1 MRDQISPIDLRA
13 LAIGFLVF
21 AVNAAAAWPAA
32 ADTLITD
39 PTCPVIISEPG
50 DYRLATDLQCTPGVD
65 GIVILSSDVTL
76 RLDDHRI
83 SGSEVPG
90 TCSSG
95 TGIRVGS
102 AAGTML
108 SGIRVREG
116 TIDGFRFGFLAENVR
131 SSQVRRLTVTVECP
145 VSGAITVIGPGGDWR
160 IRDNTTRGPAD
171 TTSGIGIGDSD
182 GNLVVGN
189 DVNNT
194 ISLVNSSRN
203 LIVDN
208 KADVGGILLD
218 GASRHNLIKA
228 NTANDGIFVGI
239 GIGRGATENT
249 VIRNTALGN
258 ALFDLFD
265 GNPGC
270 DANLWREN
278 EFATAN
284 QPCIA
289 SDGRDRENP

>member
-1 MRDQISPIDLRA
+1 MREPNSRADLRA
-13 LAIGFLVF
+13 VAIGFLVL
-21 AVNAAAAWPAA
+21 AANAAAARPAE
-32 ADTLITD
+32 ADTRITD
-39 PTCPVIISEPG
+39 PTCPVIITEPG
-50 DYRLATDLQCTPGVD
+50 DYRLATDLQCAPGVD

-95 TGIRVGS
+95 TGIRVGEPT
-102 AAGTML
+102 GTML
-108 SGIRVREG
+108 SGVRVGEG
-116 TIDGFRFGFLAENVR
+116 TIEGFRFGFFAENVR

-145 VSGAITVIGPGGDWR
+145 VSGAITIVGPGGAWR
-160 IRDNTTRGPAD
+160 IRDSTTRGPAD

-208 KADVGGILLD
+208 RADVGGILLD
-218 GASRHNLIKA
+218 GASLHNLIKG

-249 VIRNTALGN
+249 VIDNTAFGN
-258 ALFDLFD
+258 ALVDLFD

-270 DANLWREN
+270 DENRWRRN
-278 EFATAN
+278 RFATAN
-284 QPCIA
+284 QPCI
-289 SDGRDRENP
+289 RH